1 MHFHC
6 FFFLQALMEVGDS
19 VTSML
24 QKLLIKKVLVALKL
38 AVPDEVEN
46 VEERVLSIIQSV
58 TEVCTI
64 RVDVRKSFCDMV
76 TLSIPVAWS

>member
-1 MHFHC
+1 
-6 FFFLQALMEVGDS
+6 MEVGDS
-19 VTSML
+19 VTSTL
-24 QKLLIKKVLVALKL
+24 QKLLIKEVLVALKL

-64 RVDVRKSFCDMV
+64 RVDVRTFFCDMV